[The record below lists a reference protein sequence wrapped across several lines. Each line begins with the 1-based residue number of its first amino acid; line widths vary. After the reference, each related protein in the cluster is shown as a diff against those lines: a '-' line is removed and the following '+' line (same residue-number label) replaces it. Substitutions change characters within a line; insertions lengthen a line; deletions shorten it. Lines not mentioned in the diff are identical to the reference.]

1 MARNGGHNGQ
11 YDNND
16 MMVDNP
22 SDYHSADYLGSNNN
36 SGTGNNRYGTHYA
49 N

>member
-1 MARNGGHNGQ
+1 
-11 YDNND
+11 

-36 SGTGNNRYGTHYA
+36 SSTGNSRYSA
-49 N
+49 